1 MSEQWEELGA
11 QLRLKRSWLRLK
23 RWPWC
28 LYMASHQ
35 HQKAHKDGFQ
45 MGKTDL
51 SLLFLA
57 LIIHLTASAT
67 CLHRDKIE
75 KTQTLNE
82 KKKKNTH
89 TAILQINNQLT
100 KAVKLFI
107 INNRGVC

>member
-82 KKKKNTH
+82 KKKKKHSYSYFT
-89 TAILQINNQLT
+89 NQQPADKSC
-100 KAVKLFI
+100 KAVYH
-107 INNRGVC
+107 